1 VLDRRA
7 GLVWCEGRAAV
18 LPEVLQEGDAMT
30 DAERFLEA
38 QTNGNV
44 SLPMRDGSELYPTD
58 VRWSA
63 PGAAEVVAD
72 YELGDGR
79 VMQRHVGLA
88 GREQWSI
95 AGRIGFRIAPES
107 EPQPVPPASLN

>member
-1 VLDRRA
+1 VT
-7 GLVWCEGRAAV
+7 E
-18 LPEVLQEGDAMT
+18 
-30 DAERFLEA
+30 AEQFLEE
-38 QTNGNV
+38 QTHGNV
-44 SLPMRDGSELYPTD
+44 SLPMRDGTELYPTG

-95 AGRIGFRIAPES
+95 DGKVGLRIAPES